1 MSTPSQSRRL
11 GYLDWLR
18 GVTVLIM
25 IEAHTFDA
33 WTLASERA
41 RPWFGRLM
49 LLAGMAAP
57 LFLFLAGVAISL
69 SAAAQ
74 MRRAAE
80 PSAAARRAQQRGWQL
95 FRYAF
100 LFRLQSF
107 VLGGLKSPRNLLKV
121 DILNVMGPAVALTAG
136 LWNVGSTRWRRAAW
150 LTAATLA
157 VVLVTPWIRT
167 TPLLDWLPD
176 PIEWYIRPPVGQGTF
191 TLFPWAAFV
200 PAGALLG
207 LVIDGAALS
216 DRWRPWR
223 LHAGILSAGLAL
235 VAGGVWAAGQPAI
248 FPATFWTTSPTYFMA
263 RTGLLLMLVAV
274 AWLWSVRPWSRPES
288 ARPLET
294 LGVGSLFVYWV
305 HVELVY
311 GFATRPLRHALTLE
325 QCVIAWALFSLAMF
339 ALLLGWNASRPR
351 RRWMA
356 DELLKLIK
364 SETWTAKPLAGR

>member
-1 MSTPSQSRRL
+1 MTSASPSQRL

-18 GVTVLIM
+18 GITVLVM

-49 LLAGMAAP
+49 LLGGMAAP

-69 SAAAQ
+69 SAASQ
-74 MRRAAE
+74 IRRGAA
-80 PSAAARRAQQRGWQL
+80 PDVAAHRVEQRGWQL

-107 VLGGLKSPRNLLKV
+107 VLGGFRTPRSLLKV
-121 DILNVMGPAVALTAG
+121 DILNVMGPAIALTAR
-136 LWNVGSTRWRRAAW
+136 LWGAGRSRWARAAW
-150 LTAATLA
+150 IAVATVA

-167 TPLLDWLPD
+167 TPLLDPLPD
-176 PIEWYIRPPVGQGTF
+176 PLEWYIRPPVGQGAF

-207 LVIDGAALS
+207 LAIDGAGSSA
-216 DRWRPWR
+216 WRPAR
-223 LHAGILSAGLAL
+223 LQAGILATGLAL
-235 VAGGVWAAGQPAI
+235 VALGVWAAQQPAI
-248 FPATFWTTSPTYFMA
+248 FPATFWTTSPTYFVF
-263 RTGLLLMLVAV
+263 RVGLLLLLVVV
-274 AWLWSVRPWSRPES
+274 AWAWSVRPWARPEA

-311 GFATRPLRHALTLE
+311 GVATRPLRHALTLE
-325 QCVIAWALFSLAMF
+325 QCLVAWAVFSLAMF
-339 ALLLGWNASRPR
+339 ALLLGWNASRPTR
-351 RRWMA
+351 LWLA
-356 DELLKLIK
+356 DELVRLMK
-364 SETWTAKPLAGR
+364 SDTWTARPLAGR